1 MSIFFT
7 LILHGMQSF
16 AATILIRVLLILS
29 ICLKDDMISY
39 RPLTPITRQD
49 NYDRYLYIRN
59 LRHDAHAWSLAIVRT
74 LTL

>member
-7 LILHGMQSF
+7 LILHGMQGF
-16 AATILIRVLLILS
+16 AATILLRVLLLLS
-29 ICLKDDMISY
+29 ICKKDGMISY

-49 NYDRYLYIRN
+49 NHDRYLYIRN
-59 LRHDAHAWSLAIVRT
+59 LWHDAHAWPLAILRT